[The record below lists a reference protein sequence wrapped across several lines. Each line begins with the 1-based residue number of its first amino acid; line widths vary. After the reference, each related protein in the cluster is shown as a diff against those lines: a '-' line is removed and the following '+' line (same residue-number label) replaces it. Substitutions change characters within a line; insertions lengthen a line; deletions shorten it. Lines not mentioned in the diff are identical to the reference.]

1 MPNDLPS
8 SDERQEAMQAA
19 FPPVSTEAWLRKIAE
34 DLKGADYE
42 QRLVWMP
49 PEGFAV
55 QPFYR
60 AEDLKAL
67 TPGLLPLLRRNEA
80 NDWHVR
86 QDIVVADVKTANR
99 LARQALAHGATT
111 IGFLFNFPTGQTPI
125 SQPKDLERL
134 LDGLPL
140 DTTPIHFVDAPAES
154 PLLAMLFN
162 EAARRGIARASL
174 QGSITTDVL
183 RRLKRPEAT
192 GIGHIYAEEARLL
205 EEVEGVRDRVR
216 NQMDSSWRRRGGR
229 FASDVDVEDELQRDE
244 AAETRRA
251 DAPSSAHGDQDQ
263 AAPEAG
269 SGSSQELR
277 PADLFPDVL
286 GWQPLVL
293 NRDFECGCCARNLHA
308 GESAF
313 LGIASQGLTEVAL
326 CGRCAGRR

>member
-1 MPNDLPS
+1 MGRK
-8 SDERQEAMQAA
+8 ERVLHTRISEQLSEDIRR
-19 FPPVSTEAWLRKIAE
+19 FAE
-34 DLKGADYE
+34 DLRVPASN
-42 QRLVWMP
+42 LVRNVL
-49 PEGFAV
+49 EEVFTVVDSVTDDVG
-55 QPFYR
+55 
-60 AEDLKAL
+60 
-67 TPGLLPLLRRNEA
+67 GLF
-80 NDWHVR
+80 DH
-86 QDIVVADVKTANR
+86 
-99 LARQALAHGATT
+99 
-111 IGFLFNFPTGQTPI
+111 
-125 SQPKDLERL
+125 
-134 LDGLPL
+134 
-140 DTTPIHFVDAPAES
+140 
-154 PLLAMLFN
+154 
-162 EAARRGIARASL
+162 
-174 QGSITTDVL
+174 
-183 RRLKRPEAT
+183 
-192 GIGHIYAEEARLL
+192 LL